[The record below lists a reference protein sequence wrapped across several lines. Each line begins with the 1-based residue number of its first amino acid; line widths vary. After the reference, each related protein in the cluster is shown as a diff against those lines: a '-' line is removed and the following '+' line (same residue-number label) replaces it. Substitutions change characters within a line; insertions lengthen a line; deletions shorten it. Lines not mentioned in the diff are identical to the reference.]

1 MNLEDLYNLIMGKEK
16 ETTKSREPP
25 KKIEYTY
32 NNLIG
37 KDKDKENVEYNNG
50 RCGRDIA

>member
-1 MNLEDLYNLIMGKEK
+1 MNLEDLYNLIIGKEK
-16 ETTKSREPP
+16 EHTKSREPP

-37 KDKDKENVEYNNG
+37 KDKENVEHNNG

>member
-16 ETTKSREPP
+16 EQTKSREPP

-37 KDKDKENVEYNNG
+37 KEKENVEHNNG

>member
-1 MNLEDLYNLIMGKEK
+1 MNLDDLYNLIIGKEK
-16 ETTKSREPP
+16 EPIKSREPP

-37 KDKDKENVEYNNG
+37 KDKENVKHNNCCG
-50 RCGRDIA
+50 GRDIA

>member
-1 MNLEDLYNLIMGKEK
+1 MNLDDLYNLIIGKEK
-16 ETTKSREPP
+16 EFTKSREPP

-37 KDKDKENVEYNNG
+37 KDKENVKYNNG